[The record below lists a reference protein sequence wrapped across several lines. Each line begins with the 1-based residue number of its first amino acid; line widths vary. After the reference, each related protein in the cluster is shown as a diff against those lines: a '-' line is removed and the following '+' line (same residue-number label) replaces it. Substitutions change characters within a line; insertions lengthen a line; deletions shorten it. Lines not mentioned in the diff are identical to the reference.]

1 MAHVP
6 CEPHAERAAEE
17 CQRAERRRSDAIV
30 IFRELIT
37 SAQIK
42 SSIYAPDIGFLQLCR
57 AISGPIGQEN
67 DIFFHFVLH
76 SLDSVHSTK
85 LAISSWNV
93 PRCCSLR
100 HVKAELS
107 RTNPPPHRFPTNCS
121 PPAL

>member
-42 SSIYAPDIGFLQLCR
+42 SSIYAPDIGFMQLCR
-57 AISGPIGQEN
+57 AISGPIGQKN
-67 DIFFHFVLH
+67 DIFCH
-76 SLDSVHSTK
+76 SRPPFSRL
-85 LAISSWNV
+85 
-93 PRCCSLR
+93 CSFDETSNLF
-100 HVKAELS
+100 KAELS
-107 RTNPPPHRFPTNCS
+107 RTNPNPNPIVFPLIACRPT
-121 PPAL
+121 L